1 MTHQRFKNGSACESV
16 SLLHDM
22 ENIKIYK
29 LATECD
35 RLFRKAVPEDT
46 PTADLQVP
54 LHIILRYF
62 HDQFKDW
69 AGWTRAFE
77 DGRYSLDRRV
87 RSNFGLR
94 RDVIRLLAL
103 IKMRL
108 IHGKAY
114 VRILFCLD

>member
-1 MTHQRFKNGSACESV
+1 MQSV
-16 SLLHDM
+16 CLLHDM
-22 ENIKIYK
+22 DKIKNFV
-29 LATECD
+29 LARDCD
-35 RLFRKAVPEDT
+35 SLFRKAVPEDI

-77 DGRYSLDRRV
+77 DGSYSLDRRV